1 MVYNQREKENKHK
14 LANAQLFINNTNFQ
28 APEYCFRN
36 SQSLK

>member
-14 LANAQLFINNTNFQ
+14 LTNAQLFINNTYLQ

-36 SQSLK
+36 PQSLK